1 MDHQQVHPFE
11 VLIVDDEPGDV
22 ELIKMALAEGR
33 FLCNVSVAVN
43 GEAAMEFLRQSQH
56 GSTPTPDIILLD
68 LNMPRKGDK
77 EVLKEMKADGDL
89 SAIPVVVLTTSD
101 VERDVIASYQLG
113 AAGYVTKPVDADSLF
128 AVVRG
133 VKDYWFGVV
142 RIPA

>member
-68 LNMPRKGDK
+68 LNMPRKGGK

-89 SAIPVVVLTTSD
+89 AAIPVVVLTTSD
-101 VERDVIASYQLG
+101 VERDVIASDQLG